1 MWRVCCINCF
11 VCGEGSH
18 FEMEAA
24 IEEEVLKEN
33 VLEGRMQCLLCNVTA
48 VNLPTWESHKK
59 GKKWGRRLA
68 FSVGT

>member
-1 MWRVCCINCF
+1 
-11 VCGEGSH
+11 
-18 FEMEAA
+18 MEAA

-59 GKKWGRRLA
+59 GKKWERA
-68 FSVGT
+68 ICFSVGT

>member
-1 MWRVCCINCF
+1 
-11 VCGEGSH
+11 
-18 FEMEAA
+18 MEAA

-68 FSVGT
+68 FSVGTRSW